1 MQKIKQTPSLTE
13 QAYRSI
19 KQSVLTGSFGDLA
32 RLTEEALSLQLGISK
47 SPVREALNRLETEGL
62 ISIEPRKGA
71 YVRQFSP
78 KEVADLYDLRG
89 LLEEHA
95 VDLAVITPKLLAELK
110 TSVSQTKL
118 FLKDGDRL
126 SHIEEDL
133 RFHGAIMSATGNGEL
148 CRVLTLLQQ
157 KSLLCRTKSFDLSAS
172 MTPVA
177 HTRIYQALRD
187 GNKREARTAMREHIG
202 FVRER
207 LLKSFETS

>member
-1 MQKIKQTPSLTE
+1 MQKIKQAPSLTE

-19 KQSVLTGSFGDLA
+19 KQSVLNGSFGDSA

-71 YVRQFSP
+71 YIRQFSA
-78 KEVADLYDLRG
+78 KEVSDLYSLRE

-95 VDLAVITPKLLAELK
+95 VETAVITPKLLEELK
-110 TSVSQTKL
+110 TSLAQTRK
-118 FLKDGDRL
+118 FLKDGNRI

-148 CRVLTLLQQ
+148 CRVLTILQQ

-177 HTRIYQALRD
+177 HTRIYQALKD
-187 GNKREARTAMREHIG
+187 GNKREARAAMREHIA

-207 LLKSFETS
+207 LLKSFETA